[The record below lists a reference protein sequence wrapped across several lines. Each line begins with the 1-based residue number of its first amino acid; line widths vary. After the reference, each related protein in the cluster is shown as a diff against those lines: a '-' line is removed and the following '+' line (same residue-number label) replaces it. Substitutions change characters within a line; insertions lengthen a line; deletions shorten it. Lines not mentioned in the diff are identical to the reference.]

1 MSKLRGFD
9 SYVKGGGED
18 FNSYVE
24 CFDHYWKVMQ
34 IEDCNLK
41 KSAFIMAL
49 GKRPY
54 KTFKDLLLPATPED
68 KSFEDMVDV
77 LKEHYAPGSQ
87 VIAERLKF
95 NRRHQLEMESVSAKI
110 VLKEE
115 ARAVFCKARPVPYA
129 LKNVLEQE
137 LLVLKERGI
146 LQSVMQS
153 DWATPLVVVPKPEHK
168 VRLCGDYKVTLNP

>member
-49 GKRPY
+49 GKSPY

-68 KSFEDMVDV
+68 KSFEDVVNV
-77 LKEHYAPGSQ
+77 LKEHYGVRLSKNCF
-87 VIAERLKF
+87 ER
-95 NRRHQLEMESVSAKI
+95 
-110 VLKEE
+110 
-115 ARAVFCKARPVPYA
+115 
-129 LKNVLEQE
+129 
-137 LLVLKERGI
+137 RGLCGL
-146 LQSVMQS
+146 LQSS
-153 DWATPLVVVPKPEHK
+153 SCS
-168 VRLCGDYKVTLNP
+168 LCTEKCP